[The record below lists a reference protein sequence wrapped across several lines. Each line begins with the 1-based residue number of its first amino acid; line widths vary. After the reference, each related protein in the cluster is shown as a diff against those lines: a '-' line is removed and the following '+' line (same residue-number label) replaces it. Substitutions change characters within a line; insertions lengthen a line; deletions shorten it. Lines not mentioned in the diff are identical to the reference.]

1 MFPSHA
7 PFFLILAL
15 LWVIV
20 SLLNGKIGRGHI
32 INLRTLF
39 YYVVTSNL
47 IATSIAALILFAVR
61 DLGYSRTVVFGT
73 ALTATFLE
81 LAAGMIWLAFSRASL
96 QDPDLIRPSE
106 RDMVARSHPENGNGI
121 TPDPDLTL
129 RLQQGCS
136 RERAEAMSS
145 MVSRAEGSRLAVVST
160 AEVFNIQNLAPGD
173 YSCIINL
180 KPMNGINDID
190 AFLDTV
196 NVTADGRRH
205 ISMQRGDA

>member
-1 MFPSHA
+1 MNTRRFRYYSLFLDILILALSYFVVTLLKPAGFQEYVPSHA

-96 QDPDLIRPSE
+96 QEIDQVRPSE
-106 RDMVARSHPENGNGI
+106 RDMVARSHPG
-121 TPDPDLTL
+121 
-129 RLQQGCS
+129 
-136 RERAEAMSS
+136 ER
-145 MVSRAEGSRLAVVST
+145 
-160 AEVFNIQNLAPGD
+160 
-173 YSCIINL
+173 
-180 KPMNGINDID
+180 
-190 AFLDTV
+190 
-196 NVTADGRRH
+196 
-205 ISMQRGDA
+205 QRFFD